1 MKTVLEQLEILRLIV
16 KDNYGAIGLAILTF
30 IVIIALMAPYL
41 PLPDPNDISAPA
53 FLPPS
58 FDHPLGTDNLGR
70 DLLSRVIWGART
82 SLSVGIVAAGI
93 SATIGILLGALAGFF
108 GGKVDDVISRI
119 IEIFLMMPTFFLV
132 LLIVAVFGSSIT
144 YIMIVIGLTT
154 WPTTARITRA
164 QVLSVKELAFV
175 EAARASGASSWRIL
189 FRHVL
194 PNAIHPAIANM
205 VLQMGQ
211 AIMIEAALS
220 YLGLGDPNYPSWGR
234 IIYEGQPYIL
244 TAWWIPLFPG
254 IALVLTVLAIN
265 FVGDASLRI
274 LSPKLRTL

>member
-1 MKTVLEQLEILRLIV
+1 MLEQLEILRLIV

-265 FVGDASLRI
+265 FVGDASLRT

>member
-1 MKTVLEQLEILRLIV
+1 MRRLLSQFKQLL
-16 KDNYGAIGLAILTF
+16 KDKYGLTGTIIF
-30 IVIIALMAPYL
+30 AFMVAIALLAPYL
-41 PLPDPNDISAPA
+41 PIPDPNDISAKA

-58 FDHPLGTDNLGR
+58 PKHPLGTDHLGR
-70 DLLSRVIWGART
+70 DLLSRIIWGART
-82 SLSVGIVAAGI
+82 SLAVGIIAAGI
-93 SATIGILLGALAGFF
+93 SALVGIMLGALAGYF
-108 GGKVDDVISRI
+108 GGIVDDVISRI

-132 LLIVAVFGSSIT
+132 LFIVAVFGSNMA

-164 QVLSVKELAFV
+164 QVLSVREMTFV
-175 EAARASGASSWRIL
+175 EAARAVGAGSRRIL
-189 FRHVL
+189 FKHVL

-205 VLQMGQ
+205 VLLIGQ

-220 YLGLGDPNYPSWGR
+220 YLGLGDPNFPSWGR

-254 IALVLTVLAIN
+254 IALVLTVLSVN
-265 FVGDASLRI
+265 FIGDAFLRVMT
-274 LSPKLRTL
+274 PRFKTL

>member
-1 MKTVLEQLEILRLIV
+1 MPEQLEILRLIV
-16 KDNYGAIGLAILTF
+16 KDNYGAIGLAILMF
-30 IVIIALMAPYL
+30 ITIIALMAPYL

-53 FLPPS
+53 FSPPS

-70 DLLSRVIWGART
+70 DLLSRIIWGART

-205 VLQMGQ
+205 VLQIGQ

-265 FVGDASLRI
+265 FVGDAFLRI
-274 LSPKLRTL
+274 LSPKLKTL

>member
-1 MKTVLEQLEILRLIV
+1 MLEQLEILRLIV

>member
-1 MKTVLEQLEILRLIV
+1 MRRLLSQFKQLL
-16 KDNYGAIGLAILTF
+16 KDRYGLTGTIIF
-30 IVIIALMAPYL
+30 AFMVAIALLAPYL
-41 PLPDPNDISAPA
+41 PIPDPNDISAKA

-58 FDHPLGTDNLGR
+58 PKHPLGTDHLGR
-70 DLLSRVIWGART
+70 DLLSRIIWGART
-82 SLSVGIVAAGI
+82 SLAVGIIAAGI
-93 SATIGILLGALAGFF
+93 SALVGIMLGALAGYF
-108 GGKVDDVISRI
+108 GGIVDDVISRI

-132 LLIVAVFGSSIT
+132 LFIVAVFGSNMA

-164 QVLSVKELAFV
+164 QVLSVREMTFV
-175 EAARASGASSWRIL
+175 EAARAVGAGSRRIL
-189 FRHVL
+189 FKHVL

-205 VLQMGQ
+205 VLLIGQ

-220 YLGLGDPNYPSWGR
+220 YLGLGDPNFPSWGR

-254 IALVLTVLAIN
+254 IALVLTVLSVN
-265 FVGDASLRI
+265 FIGDAFLRVMT
-274 LSPKLRTL
+274 PRFKTL

>member
-1 MKTVLEQLEILRLIV
+1 MV
-16 KDNYGAIGLAILTF
+16 KIPEKLKLFLKDRYGLAGIIIFSF
-30 IVIIALMAPYL
+30 IVIVALLAPYL
-41 PLPDPNDISAPA
+41 PIPDPNDISAKA

-58 FDHPLGTDNLGR
+58 PKHPMGTDHLGR

-82 SLSVGIVAAGI
+82 SLAVGIIAAGI
-93 SATIGILLGALAGFF
+93 SALVGIVLGALAGFF
-108 GGKVDDVISRI
+108 GGVIDDVISRI

-132 LLIVAVFGSSIT
+132 LFIVAVFGSNMA
-144 YIMIVIGLTT
+144 YVMIVIGLTT

-164 QVLSVKELAFV
+164 QVLSVREMTFV
-175 EAARASGASSWRIL
+175 EAARAVGASSKRIL

-194 PNAIHPAIANM
+194 PNSIHPAIANM
-205 VLQMGQ
+205 VLQIGQ

-220 YLGLGDPNYPSWGR
+220 YLGLGDPNFPSWGR

-254 IALVLTVLAIN
+254 IALVLTVLSVN
-265 FVGDASLRI
+265 LMGDAFLRI
-274 LSPKLRTL
+274 LTPRFRTL

>member
-1 MKTVLEQLEILRLIV
+1 MRRLLSQFKQLL
-16 KDNYGAIGLAILTF
+16 KDKYGLTGTIIF
-30 IVIIALMAPYL
+30 AFMVAIALLAPYL
-41 PLPDPNDISAPA
+41 PIPDPNDISAKA

-58 FDHPLGTDNLGR
+58 PKHPLGTDHLGR
-70 DLLSRVIWGART
+70 DLLSRIIWGART
-82 SLSVGIVAAGI
+82 SLAVGIIAAGI
-93 SATIGILLGALAGFF
+93 SALVGIMLGALAGYF
-108 GGKVDDVISRI
+108 GGIVDDVISRI

-132 LLIVAVFGSSIT
+132 LFIVAVCGSNMA

-164 QVLSVKELAFV
+164 QVLSVREMTFV
-175 EAARASGASSWRIL
+175 EAARAVGAGSRRIL
-189 FRHVL
+189 FKHVL

-205 VLQMGQ
+205 VLLIGQ

-220 YLGLGDPNYPSWGR
+220 YLGLGDPNFPSWGR

-254 IALVLTVLAIN
+254 IALVLTVLSVN
-265 FVGDASLRI
+265 FIGDAFLRVMT
-274 LSPKLRTL
+274 PRFKTL

>member
-1 MKTVLEQLEILRLIV
+1 MLKQLEVFKLIV
-16 KDNYGAIGLAILTF
+16 KDNYGAVGLLILSF
-30 IVIIALMAPYL
+30 ISILALLAPYL

-58 FDHPLGTDNLGR
+58 AEHPLGTDNLGR
-70 DLLSRVIWGART
+70 DLLSRILWGART

-93 SATIGILLGALAGFF
+93 SAIIGILLGAIAGFF

-132 LLIVAVFGSSIT
+132 LFIVAVFGSSIL
-144 YIMIVIGLTT
+144 YIMVIIGLTT

-175 EAARASGASSWRIL
+175 EAARAAGASSWRIL
-189 FRHVL
+189 FKHVL

-205 VLQMGQ
+205 VLQIGQ

-254 IALVLTVLAIN
+254 IALVLTVLSIN
-265 FVGDASLRI
+265 FIGDAFLRI
-274 LSPKLRTL
+274 LSPKLKTL